1 MQKVPQIK
9 DFTLSNKWKN
19 FKKKNLTDPK
29 IAEMLSYIETLEMQI
44 MMLRNDNKVL
54 ERQIEALELIVNTF
68 LKETE
73 DDAK

>member
-9 DFTLSNKWKN
+9 DFTLSNRWKN

-29 IAEMLSYIETLEMQI
+29 ISEMLSYIETLEMQI

>member
-1 MQKVPQIK
+1 MKNINVMHDITK
-9 DFTLSNKWKN
+9 SNRWKN
-19 FKKKNLTDPK
+19 FKNKNLADPK
-29 IAEMLSYIETLEMQI
+29 IAELLSYIETLEMQI

-73 DDAK
+73 DDVK